1 MTPIRPFPGIIAGV
15 PGVTPMPMPPPPP
28 MRDYNMGGKVR
39 PAEDEEGD
47 MDLSSL
53 MAYYKPSTY
62 TPNYFSGGMSPMSF
76 PAPTSMPLPP
86 PQFPAPTSM
95 PLPPP
100 QFPPQLPPPQL
111 PPSMYF
117 PAPTSMP
124 LPPPQF
130 PPQLPPSM
138 YFPAPTSMP
147 RPPSMW
153 NYNVG
158 GKLRPAEDD
167 EGAEG

>member
-47 MDLSSL
+47 TDLSSL

-76 PAPTSMPLPP
+76 PALTPMPQPP
-86 PQFPAPTSM
+86 P
-95 PLPPP
+95 PP
-100 QFPPQLPPPQL
+100 
-111 PPSMYF
+111 
-117 PAPTSMP
+117 
-124 LPPPQF
+124 

>member
-86 PQFPAPTSM
+86 PQFP
-95 PLPPP
+95 
-100 QFPPQLPPPQL
+100 
-111 PPSMYF
+111 
-117 PAPTSMP
+117 
-124 LPPPQF
+124 
-130 PPQLPPSM
+130 PQLPPSM

>member
-1 MTPIRPFPGIIAGV
+1 
-15 PGVTPMPMPPPPP
+15 
-28 MRDYNMGGKVR
+28 MRDYNVGGKVR

-47 MDLSSL
+47 TDLSSL

-76 PAPTSMPLPP
+76 PAPTSMP
-86 PQFPAPTSM
+86 
-95 PLPPP
+95 
-100 QFPPQLPPPQL
+100 
-111 PPSMYF
+111 
-117 PAPTSMP
+117 
-124 LPPPQF
+124 
-130 PPQLPPSM
+130 
-138 YFPAPTSMP
+138 

-158 GKLRPAEDD
+158 GKLRNPEDE